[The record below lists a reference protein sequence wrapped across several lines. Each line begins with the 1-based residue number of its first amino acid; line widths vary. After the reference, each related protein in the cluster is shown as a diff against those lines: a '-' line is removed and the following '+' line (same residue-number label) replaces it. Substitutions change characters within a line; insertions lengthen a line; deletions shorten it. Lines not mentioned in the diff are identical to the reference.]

1 MGHCWDVLR
10 ALSPLIRP
18 HADRRF
24 LEQTQASMVQWNTL
38 IEARG
43 TRTDVPMKPQVAV
56 RALNEFPTDD
66 AIICCDTGT
75 VTTWVAR
82 HIAMKG
88 NMEFLPPAPSQPWR
102 MDYPTASAQPS
113 PIRDDRSC
121 IAGDGGFSMLMS
133 ELATLVKHALPVKMI
148 VLKNN
153 LLGMIKWEQLAFEG
167 NPQFGVELQ
176 PIDFAACA
184 RSCGATG
191 FSVDDPAQLHDVY
204 RQAFAHPGPV
214 VVEAVIDPM
223 EALPRQDHDGAGV
236 AIRQSGGTGTGR
248 PVGLDENPYGQQDS

>member
-1 MGHCWDVLR
+1 
-10 ALSPLIRP
+10 
-18 HADRRF
+18 
-24 LEQTQASMVQWNTL
+24 
-38 IEARG
+38 
-43 TRTDVPMKPQVAV
+43 
-56 RALNEFPTDD
+56 
-66 AIICCDTGT
+66 
-75 VTTWVAR
+75 
-82 HIAMKG
+82 
-88 NMEFLPPAPSQPWR
+88 
-102 MDYPTASAQPS
+102 
-113 PIRDDRSC
+113 
-121 IAGDGGFSMLMS
+121 MLMS
-133 ELATLVKHALPVKMI
+133 ELATLVKYALPVKMI

-223 EALPRQDHDGAGV
+223 EAPLPGKITMEQAWQFAKAV
-236 AIRQSGGTGTGR
+236 ARGQEDRWDLLKTLMANKIRE
-248 PVGLDENPYGQQDS
+248 VV